1 MRQPRPTF
9 RRSRVK
15 AHWRFRTMTESGRL
29 AFRRRNRLRCS
40 CWALAWRVYRSF
52 AVASRNLTSTV
63 FAFQGRRVIAGS
75 FFCVPSLDRTGYHEK
90 GQKVW
95 SRFTR
100 RTQVRLCRFLPEFPA
115 TRRCIDLLR
124 PVSLPGSRFTTDSV
138 QRSVADI
145 LCQTPCRCPKLDR
158 LPASPKVYSTM
169 RPPCIHDSMSSGN

>member
-15 AHWRFRTMTESGRL
+15 AHWRFRTMTESARL

-75 FFCVPSLDRTGYHEK
+75 FFVCRAVPTLYAPRP
-90 GQKVW
+90 GQV
-95 SRFTR
+95 SAE
-100 RTQVRLCRFLPEFPA
+100 LPA
-115 TRRCIDLLR
+115 TRRCVDLLR
-124 PVSLPGSRFTTDSV
+124 PVSLPWESRFTTDSV
-138 QRSVADI
+138 QRSVAAMLRAGVQNWTDCLLLHRYI
-145 LCQTPCRCPKLDR
+145 PLCDHYASTIRC
-158 LPASPKVYSTM
+158 LPET
-169 RPPCIHDSMSSGN
+169 RRRSGTVSRYRRYD